1 MSWHHQS
8 AHCSARVR
16 SVHSHSWCHKPPP
29 RPCQYSYTRAL
40 HPALLA
46 LEVGQHLGWLCCTPG
61 PSEQL
66 QPPLFQGSSHRPSTA
81 VASFPLSTSGE
92 HVSQQQG
99 LAFGLLHRQRGDKA
113 ALCTGKGTRDQLW
126 FGLQHL
132 GSHVWEQHQQ
142 SKARRWWDAALPPTP
157 ALLKQQHSSHGP
169 VCLQPV
175 WAVLPLSAE
184 GSDKP
189 MSAEHKQPRAQSERS
204 GRKVGA

>member
-1 MSWHHQS
+1 M
-8 AHCSARVR
+8 AI
-16 SVHSHSWCHKPPP
+16 
-29 RPCQYSYTRAL
+29 
-40 HPALLA
+40 
-46 LEVGQHLGWLCCTPG
+46 
-61 PSEQL
+61 
-66 QPPLFQGSSHRPSTA
+66 
-81 VASFPLSTSGE
+81 ASFPLSTSGE